1 MLTKLE
7 PADQKKVLHIVNCRG
22 NDLFEAVSVCFA
34 VRLELLTY
42 LLTFVERS
50 FGLNIN
56 CIIIQTL
63 RFSRLFTVMNRY
75 NDCIFLYSVSMQR

>member
-22 NDLFEAVSVCFA
+22 NDSFEAVSVCFA

-50 FGLNIN
+50 FGLNIKLDLYN
-56 CIIIQTL
+56 YTDLAVLSTL
-63 RFSRLFTVMNRY
+63 H
-75 NDCIFLYSVSMQR
+75 CHE